1 MPGNSNPIYEL
12 FQCSRRPANESKIVK
27 NPLPEGCSAVSG
39 RASGGRRRAQH
50 GGRAGA
56 AGGGVSADE
65 GRFAARAAPRRQ
77 RGRGLSDCHLGA
89 FGRPGRHS
97 RLVLLG

>member
-56 AGGGVSADE
+56 AGAGLSAEE
-65 GRFAARAAPRRQ
+65 GRCAAVATRRSGRQWPYPKGSAPSALPSRRT
-77 RGRGLSDCHLGA
+77 L
-89 FGRPGRHS
+89 
-97 RLVLLG
+97 